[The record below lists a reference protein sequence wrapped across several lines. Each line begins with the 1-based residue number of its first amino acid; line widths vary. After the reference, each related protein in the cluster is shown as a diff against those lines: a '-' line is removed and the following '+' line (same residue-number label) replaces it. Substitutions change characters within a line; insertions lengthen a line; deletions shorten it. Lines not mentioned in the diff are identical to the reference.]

1 MLLIVMDNF
10 RNFDLFV
17 KEQYDLV
24 STLELMRMIRFG
36 MLLFCCL
43 LTLTTAS
50 AQTMINGQIN
60 TIYRAVTSINTV
72 TNSVTTSTAPSLAI
86 GDTVLLIQMKGATIS
101 RANDATFGNVSSLG
115 SAGAY
120 ELNIVCNVNGN
131 DVTLERNLSNTYDVS
146 GYVQLIR
153 VPNYQNVIVNGMVTG
168 QAWNGSTGGVLVM
181 RASGWIR
188 MNQDFNMN
196 GAGFRGGWD
205 HSNYAAC
212 NCTCGSGQFANFF
225 FNTADCRGA
234 DKGEGIAD
242 SLASSAFGKGK
253 ESNGG
258 GGGND
263 HNGGGGGGGNYGIGG
278 NGGTSNNPTC
288 FFGAYCHGQHPG
300 VGGISLNSAGFLSG
314 AMNRIF
320 MGGGGGSGHDNNGTG
335 TPGTRGGGIII
346 LMADSINLNGFTI
359 FARGISVPNPQA
371 TSDGSGGGG
380 AGGTVI
386 LDVRAIRDAVS
397 TINVSGGNGGN
408 DSWTVN
414 TQGCKGPGGGGG
426 GGLIW
431 SRTTLPVNVNKLLNG
446 GLNGTNCSGA
456 NGAQAGGVGGLMTG
470 MNMAISSS
478 INPICIFPVEYQ
490 YFEATLV
497 EGQGVRLDW
506 ATASETRNN
515 GFEIQRSTDGI
526 HFSGIAT
533 QPSRAQGGQGQDY
546 SAWDATP
553 QPGSNWYRL
562 KQLDIDGRSSLS
574 EVRVVV
580 AGAGAFELSQVYPNP
595 ASLSQGLHVNL
606 YAGTDSQL
614 RLTLRD
620 MAGRSLSEQKINV
633 VSGLNELS
641 LPTDRLATGSYMLEV
656 QGNTGRR
663 VVRRFQVIGE

>member
-1 MLLIVMDNF
+1 MDNF
-10 RNFDLFV
+10 RNFDVFV
-17 KEQYDLV
+17 KDQYDLV
-24 STLELMRMIRFG
+24 STLELMRMIRIG
-36 MLLFCCL
+36 MLLCCL
-43 LTLTTAS
+43 FLACTTAS
-50 AQTMINGQIN
+50 AQSLISGQIN
-60 TIYRAVTSINTV
+60 TIYRAVSSINIASNT
-72 TNSVTTSTAPSLAI
+72 VTTSTAPSLAI

-101 RANDATFGNVSSLG
+101 RNNDATFGNVTSLG

-120 ELNIVCNVNGN
+120 ELNIVCGVNGN
-131 DVTLERNLSNTYDVS
+131 EVTLERNLSNTYDVT

-153 VPNYQNVIVNGMVTG
+153 VPNYQNVIVSGMVTG

-181 RASGWIR
+181 RAAGWIR

-225 FNTADCRGA
+225 FNSANCRGA

-242 SLASSAFGKGK
+242 SLVASAFGKGK

-263 HNGGGGGGGNYGIGG
+263 HNAGGAGGGNYGAGG
-278 NGGTSNNPTC
+278 NGGLSNNNTC
-288 FFGAYCHGQHPG
+288 VLGQFCHGNNPG
-300 VGGISLNSAGFLSG
+300 VGGLSLNTAGFVSG

-346 LMADSINLNGFTI
+346 LMADSINLNGLTI
-359 FARGISVPNPQA
+359 FARGVSVPNPQA

-386 LDVRAIRDAVS
+386 LDVRAIRDAAS
-397 TINVSGGNGGN
+397 TINVSGGNGGS
-408 DSWTVN
+408 DTWTVN
-414 TQGCKGPGGGGG
+414 THGCKGPGGGGG

-431 SRTTLPVNVNKLLNG
+431 SRNTLPVNVNKVVNG
-446 GLNGTNCSGA
+446 GANGNNCSGA
-456 NGAQAGGVGGLMTG
+456 NGAQPGGTGGLMTG
-470 MNMAISSS
+470 MNMAISSV
-478 INPICIFPVEYQ
+478 INPICILPVEYQ

-506 ATASETRNN
+506 ATASEIRNN

-526 HFSGIAT
+526 HFSSIST
-533 QPSRAQGGQGQDY
+533 QPSRAQNGQGQDY
-546 SAWDATP
+546 TAWDATP

-562 KQLDIDGRSSLS
+562 KQLDIDGRSSYS

-580 AGAGAFELSQVYPNP
+580 AGAGEFAVSEVYPNP
-595 ASLSQGLHVNL
+595 VSLSQSLRVNL
-606 YAGTDSQL
+606 YAGTDGQL
-614 RLTLRD
+614 RLTIRD
-620 MAGRSLSEQKINV
+620 VAGRGLYEQKISV

-641 LPTDRLATGSYMLEV
+641 LPTDRLSSGTYMLEV
-656 QGNTGRR
+656 QGNSGRR
-663 VVRRFQVIGE
+663 AIRRFQVVAE